1 MDTGVGPRSNVEVLK
16 REYRW
21 YVEEVPAG
29 DWVCLSDAASEI
41 AIGGKGP
48 IGMRQIANRVSCRRR
63 HGVIGGGPRAGGS
76 STLARGAVVFVLFAG
91 IGAGFCG
98 CDRKEAAAPE
108 LPRLVSAVQLGEP
121 GAVVERDFPGRAE
134 ASRELNLAFRV
145 PGRLSELPA
154 RVGDSVKQ
162 GTVLAKLD
170 PRDFL
175 VEVEVHEGRLAKALA
190 DVEVAQS
197 DYDRGV
203 NIQKEN
209 PGAISQ
215 AVIDQRLGALKQAR
229 AMVLSVR
236 AALDD
241 AKNALNDTTL
251 KAPFDAVVVARTVEN
266 FEEVQAK
273 HPILRLVDAS
283 QVKITF
289 QLPEQHISLL
299 PQIASYTCRFDAFP
313 DVDIVARIFE
323 VGTEALPTTRTY
335 PVTLIMNQPEGVA
348 ILPGMSGKVRVR
360 LKDGA
365 LTTATGMVVPAGAV
379 FSDASGQKY
388 VWTVDPQSR
397 RISRKPVQVGPTLQH
412 GLLLQGLTSGMWVVT
427 AGTHFLQDNQEVR
440 LPATDGGKS

>member
-1 MDTGVGPRSNVEVLK
+1 MGDEVLC
-16 REYRW
+16 R
-21 YVEEVPAG
+21 VSVS
-29 DWVCLSDAASEI
+29 VTVV
-41 AIGGKGP
+41 GGKGLS
-48 IGMRQIANRVSCRRR
+48 GMRQTAYDASRFPRRSAVGLDR
-63 HGVIGGGPRAGGS
+63 RAFLKRS
-76 STLARGAVVFVLFAG
+76 SPARGAAVLLLCAG
-91 IGAGFCG
+91 IGAGVVG
-98 CDRKEAAAPE
+98 CDRKQAAPPE

-145 PGRLSELPA
+145 AGRLSELPA
-154 RVGDSVKQ
+154 RVGDSVKKD
-162 GTVLAKLD
+162 TVLAQLD

-175 VEVEVHEGRLAKALA
+175 VAVEVNEGRLAKALA

-203 NIQKEN
+203 NIKKEN

-229 AMVLSVR
+229 AVVLSVR

-273 HPILRLVDAS
+273 NPILRLVDAS
-283 QVKITF
+283 QVKMTF

-299 PQIASYTCRFDAFP
+299 PQVASFTCRFDALP
-313 DVDIVARIFE
+313 DVDILARIFE

-335 PVTLIMNQPEGVA
+335 PVTLIMDQPKGVA
-348 ILPGMSGKVRVR
+348 ILPGMSGKVRIR

-365 LTTATGMVVPAGAV
+365 LTTATGMVVPASAV
-379 FSDASGQKY
+379 FADTSGQKY

-397 RISRKPVQVGPTLQH
+397 RVSRKPVQVGPTMQQ
-412 GLLLQGLTSGMWVVT
+412 GLLLQGLATGTWVVT

-440 LPATDGGKS
+440 LPATDGGKP